1 MWGLARATR
10 ILAIRLVAALL
21 AAVSL
26 AGCRLDQEER
36 LRAEL
41 AGWLDLRD
49 TLEFQS
55 RSTCTGAV
63 FLLENTGISDQVT
76 RATSVDTAI
85 HYLRAGRIV
94 AFELFDTSP
103 TVVSEQIMT
112 ASLEQG
118 LGLLSNGIGPAKRCL
133 SDRAG
138 MVVYAAITSPE
149 AVMVY
154 DPGGNALTLVHLL
167 GEVPLA
173 IFLRGNV

>member
-1 MWGLARATR
+1 MRAGPGRCPRIPAVNHCALRWAGMGSLRKGGRVMWGLARATR
-10 ILAIRLVAALL
+10 IMAIRIVAALL

-118 LGLLSNGIGPAKRCL
+118 LGLLSNGIGPAKRC
-133 SDRAG
+133 
-138 MVVYAAITSPE
+138 
-149 AVMVY
+149 
-154 DPGGNALTLVHLL
+154 PG
-167 GEVPLA
+167 PL
-173 IFLRGNV
+173 IVEIYV